1 MRTPTDFWLK
11 KQRTNTVEPGPK
23 LVSFEDKAGVAY
35 GQPFRR
41 LFRKFFAGV
50 TSGMVDL
57 TAVKQDKGRVLG
69 EFVIVVWAN
78 ASFQEGV
85 QAVLEY

>member
-1 MRTPTDFWLK
+1 
-11 KQRTNTVEPGPK
+11 
-23 LVSFEDKAGVAY
+23 
-35 GQPFRR
+35 
-41 LFRKFFAGV
+41 
-50 TSGMVDL
+50 MVDL